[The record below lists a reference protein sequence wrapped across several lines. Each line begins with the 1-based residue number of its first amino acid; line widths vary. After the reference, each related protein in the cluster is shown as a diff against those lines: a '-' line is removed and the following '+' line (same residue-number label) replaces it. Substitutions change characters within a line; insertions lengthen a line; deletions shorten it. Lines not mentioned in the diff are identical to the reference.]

1 MNSFIAAVQQRQ
13 AMFHRRAL
21 ESSGGGHI
29 LSSFQRL
36 QSSLSSSP
44 LAAGTV
50 PVEATTMPTMPPA
63 VVPFTVFASFRDPS
77 NAQVKPD
84 GLEWDMP
91 SGLSEICYVRYPQ
104 PANDSSNTSSTS
116 SPHVRRGIVEAHNRW
131 SFAKDLSFVRAEDI
145 LSMEEDD
152 QGHITVEWADD
163 IRRPEKTDRYGGT
176 VIEHLEND
184 KAAKESSDMETAAAE
199 VWMNGMYIGELAG
212 PSTLQ
217 PLLDAVNTQLKSK
230 KVCYRR
236 SENLIRIDK
245 YFHGMIRG
253 WEIYEHLLDNLYA
266 MEDAEILDEHTLIG
280 TATLPDWI
288 MGGMLTSRLWL
299 SELPNGNILTQ
310 RPLQN
315 DDLRTSDR
323 RYELIKGKDDEKM
336 AIVREE
342 LKRLRYLAGLEHP
355 VDRRWQANVKKM
367 MSEDDDDEREAIVE
381 ESAVARQ
388 ARINRRRAKM
398 RM

>member
-1 MNSFIAAVQQRQ
+1 
-13 AMFHRRAL
+13 MFHRRAL
-21 ESSGGGHI
+21 ESSGGRHI

-36 QSSLSSSP
+36 QSSSSAAA
-44 LAAGTV
+44 AAGTV
-50 PVEATTMPTMPPA
+50 PVEATTMPPMPPA
-63 VVPFTVFASFRDPS
+63 VVPFTVFASFRDAS

-91 SGLSEICYVRYPQ
+91 SGLSEICYVRYP
-104 PANDSSNTSSTS
+104 PLANDSSNTNNSTS

-131 SFAKDLSFVRAEDI
+131 SFAKDLPFVRAEDI

-152 QGHITVEWADD
+152 QGHITVKWADD

-217 PLLDAVNTQLKSK
+217 PLLDTVNTQLKSK

-236 SENLIRIDK
+236 SENLIRIEK

-323 RYELIKGKDDEKM
+323 RYELIKGKDDEKI

-355 VDRRWQANVKKM
+355 VEKRRQVNDKTTHV
-367 MSEDDDDEREAIVE
+367 SEDDDDDEREPVVE

>member
-1 MNSFIAAVQQRQ
+1 M
-13 AMFHRRAL
+13 
-21 ESSGGGHI
+21 SS
-29 LSSFQRL
+29 
-36 QSSLSSSP
+36 
-44 LAAGTV
+44 
-50 PVEATTMPTMPPA
+50 MPPVC
-63 VVPFTVFASFRDPS
+63 VVPFTVFSTFRDAS

-91 SGLSEICYVRYPQ
+91 SGLSEVCYVRYPLL
-104 PANDSSNTSSTS
+104 ASDSSGRSTS
-116 SPHVRRGIVEAHNRW
+116 SNHTDIKSSPQVRRGIVEAHNRW
-131 SFAKDLSFVRAEDI
+131 SFAKDLPFVRAEDI

-152 QGHITVEWADD
+152 QGHITVKWADD
-163 IRRPEKTDRYGGT
+163 VRRPEKTDRYGGT

-217 PLLDAVNTQLKSK
+217 PLVDTVNTKLKSK

-236 SENLIRIDK
+236 SKNLIRIEK

-253 WEIYEHLLDNLYA
+253 WEVFEHLLDNLFA
-266 MEDAEILDEHTLIG
+266 MEDAEILDKHTLIG

-299 SELPNGNILTQ
+299 CELPNGNILTQ

-323 RYELIKGKDDEKM
+323 RYELVQGKDDEKI

-355 VDRRWQANVKKM
+355 FDRRRQASFKM
-367 MSEDDDDEREAIVE
+367 ISEVDDDERREPVVE

>member
-1 MNSFIAAVQQRQ
+1 
-13 AMFHRRAL
+13 MFHRCAL
-21 ESSGGGHI
+21 ESSGGRHI

-36 QSSLSSSP
+36 QSSSSAAA
-44 LAAGTV
+44 AAGTV
-50 PVEATTMPTMPPA
+50 PVEATTMPPMPPA

-77 NAQVKPD
+77 NVQVKPD

-91 SGLSEICYVRYPQ
+91 SGLSEICYVRYP
-104 PANDSSNTSSTS
+104 PLANDSSNTNNSTS

-131 SFAKDLSFVRAEDI
+131 SFAKDLPFVRAEDI

-152 QGHITVEWADD
+152 QGHITVKWADD

-176 VIEHLEND
+176 VIEHLQND

-217 PLLDAVNTQLKSK
+217 PLLDMVNIQLKSK
-230 KVCYRR
+230 KTCYRR
-236 SENLIRIDK
+236 SENLIRIEK

-323 RYELIKGKDDEKM
+323 RYELVKGKDDEKI

-342 LKRLRYLAGLEHP
+342 LKRLRYLAGLQHP
-355 VDRRWQANVKKM
+355 VEKRRQVNDKTTHV
-367 MSEDDDDEREAIVE
+367 SEDDDDDEREPVVE

>member
-1 MNSFIAAVQQRQ
+1 
-13 AMFHRRAL
+13 MFHRCAL
-21 ESSGGGHI
+21 ESSGGRHI

-36 QSSLSSSP
+36 QSSSSAAA
-44 LAAGTV
+44 AAGTV
-50 PVEATTMPTMPPA
+50 PVEATTMPPMPPA
-63 VVPFTVFASFRDPS
+63 VVPFTVFASFRDAEKQ
-77 NAQVKPD
+77 AQVKPD

-91 SGLSEICYVRYPQ
+91 SGLSEICYVRYP
-104 PANDSSNTSSTS
+104 PLVNDSSNTNNSTS

-131 SFAKDLSFVRAEDI
+131 SFAKDLPFVRAEDI
-145 LSMEEDD
+145 MSMEEDD
-152 QGHITVEWADD
+152 QGHITVKWADD

-217 PLLDAVNTQLKSK
+217 PLLDTVNTQLKSK

-236 SENLIRIDK
+236 SENLIRIEK

-323 RYELIKGKDDEKM
+323 RYELVKGKDDEKI

-342 LKRLRYLAGLEHP
+342 LKRLRYLAGLQHP
-355 VDRRWQANVKKM
+355 VEKRRQVNDKTTHV
-367 MSEDDDDEREAIVE
+367 SEDDDDDEREPVVE

>member
-1 MNSFIAAVQQRQ
+1 
-13 AMFHRRAL
+13 MFHRRAL
-21 ESSGGGHI
+21 ASSGGRYI

-36 QSSLSSSP
+36 QSSSSSSSS
-44 LAAGTV
+44 AAANV
-50 PVEATTMPTMPPA
+50 KATIMPSMPPVH
-63 VVPFTVFASFRDPS
+63 VVPFTVFAKFRDAN

-91 SGLSEICYVRYPQ
+91 SGLSEVCYIRYP
-104 PANDSSNTSSTS
+104 PLARDSSGSNTSSNHTDTTS
-116 SPHVRRGIVEAHNRW
+116 SPQVRRGIVEAHNRW
-131 SFAKDLSFVRAEDI
+131 SFAKDLPFVRAEDI
-145 LSMEEDD
+145 VSFKEDD
-152 QGHITVEWADD
+152 QGHITVKWADN
-163 IRRPEKTDRYGGT
+163 IRRRPEKTDRYGGT
-176 VIEHLEND
+176 VIEHLQND
-184 KAAKESSDMETAAAE
+184 KAAEESPDSETAAAAE
-199 VWMNGMYIGELAG
+199 VWVNGIYIGILSG

-217 PLLDAVNTQLKSK
+217 PIVDLINAQLKSK
-230 KVCYRR
+230 KACYRR
-236 SENLIRIDK
+236 SENLIRIEK

-253 WEIYEHLLDNLYA
+253 WEVFEHLLDNLYA

-280 TATLPDWI
+280 TVTLPDWI

-299 SELPNGNILTQ
+299 CELPNGNILMQ
-310 RPLQN
+310 RPLEN

-323 RYELIKGKDDEKM
+323 KYELVQGKDDDKIP
-336 AIVREE
+336 IVREE

-355 VDRRWQANVKKM
+355 VDRRQANVLKM
-367 MSEDDDDEREAIVE
+367 SGVHDDNEREPIVV